1 MGTMILRV
9 QQSKTAGDEAR
20 HICRNIYVKR
30 NHRSVNQTLSLVAT
44 HKGSQNISCT
54 PKQAFYFPEKRTM
67 TIRVVTSGDSGGGGD
82 TGSSPSLHKF
92 DVVLIVLGC
101 VGALILI
108 AVIIAV
114 TIRFWK

>member
-1 MGTMILRV
+1 MGRMILCV

-30 NHRSVNQTLSLVAT
+30 NHRSVNQTISLVAT

-67 TIRVVTSGDSGGGGD
+67 TIKVVTSDDSGGGGD